1 MLVPFS
7 ITVVKWHAVH
17 MHVHT
22 CSSSNIGEI
31 LSLVTTTAKL
41 FEVLARPLC
50 IALGDIVRAYVTYVT
65 YVHNADVGILAENVR
80 SSFCVVKF
88 YAIKKAC
95 ELEGIKFLLISNFI

>member
-41 FEVLARPLC
+41 VEVLARLLC

-65 YVHNADVGILAENVR
+65 YVHNADVGTQAEIVR
-80 SSFCVVKF
+80 SSYV
-88 YAIKKAC
+88 
-95 ELEGIKFLLISNFI
+95 L

>member
-41 FEVLARPLC
+41 FEVLARLLC

-65 YVHNADVGILAENVR
+65 YVHNADVGTQADIV
-80 SSFCVVKF
+80 
-88 YAIKKAC
+88 
-95 ELEGIKFLLISNFI
+95 